1 MYAPDRESAQEEIG
15 RFREEFGEKY
25 TKAVACLEE
34 DQEELLTF
42 MQFPAAH
49 WVHLRTT
56 NPIEAA
62 FAPAKGR
69 VKKTKGAGSRR
80 AGLAMAFKLIESAQQ
95 RWRKINAP
103 ALVSQVREGV
113 RFPDGRREPAIRR
126 EEALIA
132 A

>member
-1 MYAPDRESAQEEIG
+1 MYAPDQESAQEEIVL
-15 RFREEFGEKY
+15 FREEFGEKDA
-25 TKAVACLEE
+25 KAVACLEE
-34 DQEELLTF
+34 DQAELLTY

-69 VKKTKGAGSRR
+69 ARKTKGAGSRR
-80 AGLAMAFKLIESAQQ
+80 AGLAMAFKLIESSQQ

-103 ALVSQVREGV
+103 QLVGQVREGR
-113 RFPDGRREPAIRR
+113 RFPDGEERPNRR